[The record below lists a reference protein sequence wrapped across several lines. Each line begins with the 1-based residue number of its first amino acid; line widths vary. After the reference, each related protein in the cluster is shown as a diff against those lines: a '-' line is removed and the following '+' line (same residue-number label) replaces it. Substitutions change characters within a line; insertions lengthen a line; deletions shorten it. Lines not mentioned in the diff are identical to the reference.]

1 MHKHKEQDAFQQF
14 LSQRQLLENLNE
26 LSLDLGCTEVD
37 IGERPILTTQGE
49 DLDKLPEARIHD
61 LLAEESFLFVD
72 SLLVQIK
79 QNPQNRQQALQQL
92 QEVLGY
98 LVNEH
103 KHEMLV
109 CKPFHTP
116 LRQLF
121 AMFQQLTDAAHSH
134 QRELG
139 EKAEQL
145 DQLAIL
151 QREVEDLESQNQ
163 FLGTFRD
170 QFMLS
175 EDEIKSLKKQVYTM
189 EQEKNKLILLLEEG
203 EHLRK
208 KHDLLLL

>member
-1 MHKHKEQDAFQQF
+1 
-14 LSQRQLLENLNE
+14 
-26 LSLDLGCTEVD
+26 
-37 IGERPILTTQGE
+37 
-49 DLDKLPEARIHD
+49 
-61 LLAEESFLFVD
+61 
-72 SLLVQIK
+72 
-79 QNPQNRQQALQQL
+79 
-92 QEVLGY
+92 
-98 LVNEH
+98 
-103 KHEMLV
+103 MLV

-151 QREVEDLESQNQ
+151 QRELEDLENQNQ

-189 EQEKNKLILLLEEG
+189 EQEKHKLILLLEEG